1 MSHRLKEGE
10 GTKMKRLF
18 LFVFS
23 IVSVFMAIGVRAE
36 DTDLFIAPVKPNV
49 LIIVDN
55 SNSMDEDFY
64 GNAVG
69 SFSPE
74 SKSVLGKKALRTIV
88 DSYKSKLRL
97 GLMSYNIS
105 GVSGYY
111 VHNAPEFVSYDP
123 KSYCPNP
130 PPECVKYAQT
140 GDGSAKGVCESECVK
155 NNPGFN
161 ANYFDEILGNY
172 AIGSEPHT
180 RYANLVYPHTQRK
193 VNPSDPSNFM

>member
-1 MSHRLKEGE
+1 MRHKSKKELK
-10 GTKMKRLF
+10 KMKKLILF
-18 LFVFS
+18 IL
-23 IVSVFMAIGVRAE
+23 ITVSVFISIGAHAD
-36 DTDLFIAPVKPNV
+36 DTDLFIAPVKPNI

-88 DSYKSKLRL
+88 DSYNNKMRI

-111 VHNAPEFVSYDP
+111 VHNAPEFVSY
-123 KSYCPNP
+123 
-130 PPECVKYAQT
+130 
-140 GDGSAKGVCESECVK
+140 
-155 NNPGFN
+155 
-161 ANYFDEILGNY
+161 
-172 AIGSEPHT
+172 
-180 RYANLVYPHTQRK
+180 
-193 VNPSDPSNFM
+193 